1 MTAALFD
8 ISSAATRNTLGK
20 NLCNLPVP
28 GIYDPYKLSFMN
40 IYYCFRLKEQSLNM
54 IPVLLVFIFMLNNV
68 RVCLKK
74 ETFKGQ
80 RVVSVGKSAFFA
92 NPTTESDP
100 VSYFA
105 FYFCGKTP

>member
-1 MTAALFD
+1 
-8 ISSAATRNTLGK
+8 
-20 NLCNLPVP
+20 
-28 GIYDPYKLSFMN
+28 
-40 IYYCFRLKEQSLNM
+40 M

-92 NPTTESDP
+92 NPTTEFDP
-100 VSYFA
+100 ASYFA